1 MLLAHFFDYVPTGT
15 GTTFALT
22 CIYPFRFRI
31 RRSYRS
37 SGVRMTQGAGHD
49 DVYESN
55 PGEFLVRMRQ
65 FLELVERRAREAPA
79 ADGGDAFVQRAGSS
93 GGGGGGSGSGIVG
106 EGAVKGVVGTGMLR
120 DVAPAMPAAAQGAGR
135 DLSAPVRVD
144 VSARAND
151 DRDGPSAQRMV
162 RD

>member
-1 MLLAHFFDYVPTGT
+1 
-15 GTTFALT
+15 
-22 CIYPFRFRI
+22 
-31 RRSYRS
+31 
-37 SGVRMTQGAGHD
+37 MTQGAGHD